1 MTAISKGCIQPF
13 LSRFYL
19 EKIQNFFY
27 TDRNMHPSGSPAL
40 SDYFF
45 NGLRILFPDS
55 ALYTFLYNFLGGCLY
70 NALAV
75 YVVFPDF
82 PYILLCLFYFCP
94 DKNRKIIPRY
104 PLKIFSSAPHISC
117 LVPGTRTSFAYVF
130 PFWFNFNINRTCS
143 FFDTK

>member
-45 NGLRILFPDS
+45 NGLRIFFRIQLFILFFITSWVGAFIAHSPFM
-55 ALYTFLYNFLGGCLY
+55 LFFLIFHIFSFVCFIFAPIKTGRSFQN
-70 NALAV
+70 
-75 YVVFPDF
+75 
-82 PYILLCLFYFCP
+82 ILLKSSHLLPISHVLSQVPAQALHMYFHFGS
-94 DKNRKIIPRY
+94 ILI
-104 PLKIFSSAPHISC
+104 
-117 LVPGTRTSFAYVF
+117 
-130 PFWFNFNINRTCS
+130 
-143 FFDTK
+143 